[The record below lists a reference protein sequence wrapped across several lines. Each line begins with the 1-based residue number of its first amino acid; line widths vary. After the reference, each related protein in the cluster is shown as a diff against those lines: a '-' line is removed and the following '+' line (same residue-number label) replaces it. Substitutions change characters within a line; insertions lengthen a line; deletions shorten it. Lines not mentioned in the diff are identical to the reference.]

1 MNLCKE
7 HKDTLVLDLS
17 GVVERQLTCVASFF
31 SLSPAVG
38 KKKAAPAPK
47 LGDSINMLRE
57 AQVTLEKR
65 EKHLEK
71 QVAAAREA
79 AKEKLKAKDKRGA
92 IHLLKRSKLLET
104 QINQIYGKKAN
115 IDIQIMALESAASNK
130 EIFEVRRAQMQGPTG
145 GNAVASVVALC
156 SLVLAVPVCLSSR

>member
-1 MNLCKE
+1 MNL
-7 HKDTLVLDLS
+7 
-17 GVVERQLTCVASFF
+17 F
-31 SLSPAVG
+31 G

-47 LGDSINMLRE
+47 LSDSINMLRE
-57 AQVTLEKR
+57 AQITLEKR

-71 QVAAAREA
+71 QVAAARDA

-104 QINQIYGKKAN
+104 QVNQIYGKKAN

-130 EIFEVRRAQMQGPTG
+130 EIFEVMRAGKDALKMATASTSVERRIRRGRERDAW
-145 GNAVASVVALC
+145 LWC
-156 SLVLAVPVCLSSR
+156 VLAVR